1 MKCIT
6 WPVLLITAGI
16 LILIDEFGVSI
27 GRTWPVFFLVI
38 GGVKLLQSNASD
50 AGHLGGPSTLPPPPP
65 GVTPP
70 QETQAQPTEPSGE
83 VNHV

>member
-6 WPVLLITAGI
+6 WPAILITTGI

-50 AGHLGGPSTLPPPPP
+50 TGHLGGPGTLPPPPP
-65 GVTPP
+65 ASATTP
-70 QETQAQPTEPSGE
+70 QDEQTQPSGE